1 MKYLDLPV
9 LRDDDKYLMI
19 IEEEWE
25 AIYEDTA
32 RLYSRKAD
40 SSHDRMRILEDVVRF
55 RATPGYYRRKTLGNL
70 RPTPRSRP
78 PRNSDAHSGT
88 ATIQSWTSDRPPSDY
103 TVTNY

>member
-19 IEEEWE
+19 IEQEWE

-70 RPTPRSRP
+70 RPISRP
-78 PRNSDAHSGT
+78 DPHAARTPVPGQLPYRAGP
-88 ATIQSWTSDRPPSDY
+88 ATGRHKILR
-103 TVTNY
+103 